1 MPNKY
6 NAEDFEVEN
15 KQIQKAG
22 DNSQQVQMINPTI
35 VMGIDE
41 KRVREVCSEVAVE
54 TIKQCTQEASTIAIS
69 RIEKFTTDL
78 IPRVEKIE
86 KDFQSFSDPSFQF
99 ELRNAQKVAA
109 CTDRDSDYELLSELL
124 VHRIEKGEERKTK
137 ASITKAIE
145 IVDQI
150 DDEALCALTLIYAIS
165 SWSAASGNITQ
176 GFNVMNDL
184 FSSFCYRSLPQGLDW
199 AYHLDILNAARVST
213 VGTFKKFSEFYPNYF
228 EGYTCVGIQKE
239 SEAYQSAINKL
250 NEANL
255 PLDLLVEH
263 ELNDGYVRLNVKDV
277 DSIKD
282 ITIPVIVQPNVLHF
296 RKVSALEIDVLNQ
309 IWQLYSN
316 ESSIKN
322 MVKNAFMQ
330 KWDAFATLKS
340 VRLWWESLSHSI
352 TITPIGKVLAH
363 ANAQRRNQKVPQLN
377 TR

>member
-1 MPNKY
+1 M
-6 NAEDFEVEN
+6 EN

-22 DNSQQVQMINPTI
+22 DGSQQVQMINPTI

-54 TIKQCTQEASTIAIS
+54 TIKQCTQEASAIAIS

-150 DDEALCALTLIYAIS
+150 DDEALCALTLIYAIN

-199 AYHLDILNAARVST
+199 AYHLDILNAVRVST

-228 EGYTCVGIQKE
+228 EGYTCVGIKKE

-255 PLDLLVEH
+255 PLNLLVEH

-330 KWDAFATLKS
+330 KWDTFATLKS
-340 VRLWWESLSHSI
+340 VRLWWEALPHSI